1 MRGKGG
7 GPKSADGKAKVG
19 RNAVKH
25 GLRMVGPIV
34 RGMEDEADWKR
45 HLDGIVDSL
54 QPDGYHEHVLAER
67 IALLLWRTRRIAFY
81 ELARNTIRRLA
92 MLTPRASS
100 PRALKPASCRK

>member
-81 ELARNTIRRLA
+81 ELAKIDDRQGHPLQE
-92 MLTPRASS
+92 P
-100 PRALKPASCRK
+100 